1 MLTKP
6 RTCQGCSL
14 ETAGKGFMSLDGE
27 GTAGVLLIGEALG
40 AEEVTAGRPFVG
52 PAGRVLNDCIA
63 RAGFER
69 SQFSIANALWCR
81 PPHNEI
87 VGPYTPKAL
96 AHCWQ
101 AHLLPA
107 IQQLKPRVLMPLG
120 ATAYHQFVG
129 DEARKHQILEA
140 RGYVALW
147 RKHYLVPSVHPS
159 YILRG
164 NPNYA
169 AVLIHDIQLAMRVAA
184 GGYHRTTTQYRLNV
198 ESLEAAR
205 IWVDYHTKNPTT
217 PIAFDI
223 ETSGKARDEDLLDPK
238 ATNPITRI
246 SFATAPTYA
255 ISVKVTKRYKPLIA
269 STLALPNPKVVWN
282 AAFDCPRLRAAGYTI
297 NGTIYD
303 GMVAWHVLH
312 SDLPKSL
319 GFAAS
324 LLLDDQP
331 QWKHLGRE
339 NPAYYN
345 ATDSDVALRLTL
357 RIWELLKEVGMW
369 DLYREQIVDCEPV
382 FQRMHTAGMPIDLTV
397 RKAHAITLAEKLDG
411 LYDQIQGLIPA
422 MLKPTKRYTHMDQAQ
437 RRYPEG
443 HTIQAFT
450 HTKRCPVC
458 GKTGSLNQRHPCLRT
473 DPSLELEPVTVPSE
487 AWEVPQPFVISW
499 QNIQKWQDF
508 QGHQAIKR
516 RGKRTTDETA
526 LRSLMLKYPEDALYP
541 LVLDYREAQKLA
553 GTYIGRLVRGK
564 IEGGLPVHTDGRCHP
579 TLTNNP
585 DTLRTSMVNPNLQ
598 QIPHGGGLQSLVKQI
613 FVAPAGSVFWE
624 IDYTGIEA
632 LLVGYFARSPRL
644 IRLARMGVHD
654 YVNAHALHYLDKQIP
669 ASDLPDLTWDDD
681 TLRACLAEFKRRFPK
696 ERFVRKRLVHGHHY
710 MMGPFKAQE
719 VLLKELNRVVPVRQI
734 KAFFQFYDDLF
745 PEIATWQQGL
755 CLSVDGTERFSEGAD
770 PGLGI
775 TAGAGWVRN
784 PSGMLHRYFRVLSWT
799 RVADEEWSWTY
810 GPSAKALVAFNPQHA
825 AAAIGRRALCAIAK
839 HSPSA
844 LASLR
849 LFIHDSLLGE
859 CTKADA
865 PAIIGSVI
873 RIMQQPVPW
882 LPLPTEWKMGTHL
895 SVDVETQWGPGWGAM
910 EPYGP

>member
-1 MLTKP
+1 
-6 RTCQGCSL
+6 
-14 ETAGKGFMSLDGE
+14 MSLDGE

-40 AEEVTAGRPFVG
+40 AEEVEAGRPFVG

-81 PPHNEI
+81 PPRNDI
-87 VGPYTPKAL
+87 TGPYAPRAL
-96 AHCWQ
+96 AHCWD

-107 IQQLKPRVLMPLG
+107 IQHLKPRVIVPLG
-120 ATAYHQFVG
+120 ATAYHQFVSPG
-129 DEARKHQILEA
+129 TRKQYILDA

-147 RKHYLVPSVHPS
+147 RRSYLVPSVHPS

-164 NPNYA
+164 NANFE

-184 GGYHRTTTQYRLNV
+184 GGYHRHHYDYRLNV
-198 ESLEAAR
+198 ESPEAAR
-205 IWVDYHTKNPTT
+205 TYLEYHTKNPTT
-217 PIAFDI
+217 PVAFDI
-223 ETSGKARDEDLLDPK
+223 ETSGKARDEDLLDPN

-246 SFATAPTYA
+246 SFAPAPGYA
-255 ISVKVTKRYKPLIA
+255 ISLRVTKAHAPLIA
-269 STLALPNPKVVWN
+269 DILASPNPKVVWN
-282 AAFDCPRLRAAGYTI
+282 AAFDCPRLRAAGYAI

-331 QWKHLGRE
+331 QWKHLMRASM
-339 NPAYYN
+339 AYYN

-369 DLYREQIVDCEPV
+369 DLYQEQIVACEPV

-397 RKAHAITLAEKLDG
+397 RKAHALTLAAKLAG
-411 LYDQIQGLIPA
+411 LHTQIETRIPA
-422 MLKPTKRYTHMDQAQ
+422 LLKPAKRYKQVERARIKFPQGQLVEAHVQTL
-437 RRYPEG
+437 
-443 HTIQAFT
+443 
-450 HTKRCPVC
+450 RCPRC
-458 GKTGSLNQRHPCLRT
+458 QQTGSLNKRHPCLQA
-473 DPSLELEPVTVPSE
+473 DPALTLDTITLPTQM
-487 AWEVPQPFVISW
+487 WEVPQPFAISW

-508 QGHQAIKR
+508 QGHQVIKR
-516 RGKRTTDETA
+516 QGKRTTDETA
-526 LRSLMLKYPEDALYP
+526 LRSLMLKYPDDPLYP
-541 LVLDYREAQKLA
+541 LVLDYREAMKLA
-553 GTYIGRLVRGK
+553 GTYIGRVEEGE
-564 IEGGLPVHTDGRCHP
+564 IVGGLPVHKDGRCHP

-654 YVNAHALHYLDKQIP
+654 YVNAHALHHLDKQIP
-669 ASDLPDLTWDDD
+669 ASDLPDLAWDDD
-681 TLRACLAEFKRRFPK
+681 TLRASLAEFKRRFPK
-696 ERFVRKRLVHGHHY
+696 ERFMRKRLVHGHHY

-719 VLLKELNRVVPVRQI
+719 VLLKELNRVVPIRQI
-734 KAFFQFYDDLF
+734 KAFFKFYDDLF

-799 RVADEEWSWTY
+799 RVAEGEWSWTY

-859 CTKADA
+859 CTKEDA

-873 RIMQQPVPW
+873 RIMEQPVPW
-882 LPLPTEWKMGTHL
+882 LPLPAAWKMGTHL